1 MKPFPNPASTSPATF
16 WSRPTASIILVID
29 LLIALAVVAGV
40 VAMAAVL

>member
-1 MKPFPNPASTSPATF
+1 MKPFPDPASTSPGAF
-16 WSRPTASIILVID
+16 WSGPTASIILVID